1 MKHIALMTIAI
12 LYLIFNVIQLD
23 TIHDNDKI
31 NNRKAL
37 EILVGESGADF
48 VNSVASNP
56 ILNNYQQKLYK
67 EANFDE
73 TKRFSTGKEGFKKP
87 YLFMLFLKDCG
98 ILFLKL
104 LMFYI
109 TIKVL
114 FIIYRSISQRRKNKL
129 QIAN

>member
-1 MKHIALMTIAI
+1 MIK
-12 LYLIFNVIQLD
+12 LIIKKL
-23 TIHDNDKI
+23 
-31 NNRKAL
+31 
-37 EILVGESGADF
+37 ADF
-48 VNSVASNP
+48 VNSVASNS

-109 TIKVL
+109 TIKVS

-129 QIAN
+129 QTAN

>member
-1 MKHIALMTIAI
+1 MIKSIIEG
-12 LYLIFNVIQLD
+12 
-23 TIHDNDKI
+23 
-31 NNRKAL
+31 L
-37 EILVGESGADF
+37 EVLVGKSGVDF

-109 TIKVL
+109 SIKVL
-114 FIIYRSISQRRKNKL
+114 FIIYYI
-129 QIAN
+129 I

>member
-37 EILVGESGADF
+37 EVLVGESGVDF
-48 VNSVASNP
+48 VNSVASNS

-73 TKRFSTGKEGFKKP
+73 TKKFSTGKEGF
-87 YLFMLFLKDCG
+87 
-98 ILFLKL
+98 
-104 LMFYI
+104 
-109 TIKVL
+109 
-114 FIIYRSISQRRKNKL
+114 
-129 QIAN
+129 